1 MADAS
6 ELKPVY
12 LLTGSDRPKIELA
25 LQRLRSH
32 FVRESIELTTAQ
44 ELPGTEVGAVC
55 NAGSLFGDARLVIVE
70 HVDGLRGN
78 EGRLTK
84 GWKVADV
91 KAVEGYLAS
100 PAPSTTL
107 ALVAEELKKDA
118 ALYKACGKTG
128 TVLDFPVAKN
138 GLTSW
143 VSKQFA
149 ARGVRA
155 EPEACRALIQLVGD
169 KNLHQLASEV
179 DKLATWAGGEP
190 IGEREV
196 EALVPAIAD
205 TSDYKLADVWSQ
217 RDPAALLRLSEEIFD
232 RDPKASRDVSA
243 RLSARFGG
251 QVLAVARAKRLKE
264 AGVTASA
271 AQKPLGLRFDWQVR
285 RAYAQADSFSQTEL
299 DHAVVRLSELDLAL
313 KGKSRLAPD
322 LELQRALIDLSRAD

>member
-6 ELKPVY
+6 ELEPAY
-12 LLTGSDRPKIELA
+12 LLTGSDRPKIEVA
-25 LQRLRSH
+25 LQRLRRH
-32 FVRESIELTTAQ
+32 FVPESIELTTAQ
-44 ELPGTEVGAVC
+44 ELPGAEVAAIC
-55 NAGSLFGDARLVIVE
+55 NAGSLFGDARLVVVE
-70 HVDGLRGN
+70 HVDGVRGN

-91 KAVEGYLAS
+91 KAVEAYLSS

-118 ALYKACGKTG
+118 ALYKACAKAG
-128 TVLDFPVAKN
+128 TVLDFSVAKN
-138 GLTSW
+138 RLTSW
-143 VSKQFA
+143 VSQQFA
-149 ARGVRA
+149 ARGARA
-155 EPEACRALIQLVGD
+155 EPEACVALVQLVGED
-169 KNLHQLASEV
+169 LHQLASEV

-196 EALVPAIAD
+196 EALVPALAD

-217 RDPAALLRLSEEIFD
+217 RDSAALVGLSEQIFA

-264 AGVTASA
+264 AGVAASA
-271 AQKPLGLRFDWQVR
+271 AQKPLGLRHDWQVR
-285 RAYAQADSFSQTEL
+285 RAYAQAESFSETEL
-299 DHAVVRLSELDLAL
+299 DHAVVRMSELDLAL

-322 LELQRALIDLSRAD
+322 LELQRALVDLSREG